1 MAENEDFTSD
11 GLNEEKRRK
20 HQMEFIV
27 EQQARIDA
35 NMESVSLRLD
45 SLSRNVE
52 EFVAETR
59 EAFDNLN
66 RTVDDLVHT
75 VDDLVHTVDD
85 LVHSVDG
92 FVVETREAIGNLI
105 IANEVTRDLTE
116 QVARLAIQTSHRV
129 SELEGK

>member
-1 MAENEDFTSD
+1 MAENENLTNGGQND
-11 GLNEEKRRK
+11 EKRRK

-35 NMESVSLRLD
+35 NMESISLRLD
-45 SLSRNVE
+45 NLSRNVG
-52 EFVAETR
+52 EFVLETR
-59 EAFDNLN
+59 EAGNNLSRNLGEFVAGTREAFNDLN
-66 RTVDDLVHT
+66 RN
-75 VDDLVHTVDD
+75 
-85 LVHSVDG
+85 VDG

-116 QVARLAIQTSHRV
+116 QVARLAIQTSQRV

>member
-75 VDDLVHTVDD
+75 VDDLVH
-85 LVHSVDG
+85 SVDG